1 MKKKAVKITS
11 LAIIVFVSLLSSCS
25 KDRRTERRLERVQNW
40 QIAKISYQKAQTSG
54 FTVFSANVATEYN
67 CGTMVFDK
75 DGAGSYDYM
84 LDGQHRVGTFTWTCT
99 AENLSFNYAA
109 ASTTGAQAA
118 SYNILYQSRTSVT
131 IQGSE
136 AMIDGSGTFAL
147 NATFYLNKQ

>member
-1 MKKKAVKITS
+1 MKKKAFKITS
-11 LAIIVFVSLLSSCS
+11 FVIIALALLVSSCS
-25 KDRRTERRLERVQNW
+25 KDRRAERRLEKVKDW
-40 QIAKISYQKAQTSG
+40 QIVQISYQKAQTSG
-54 FTVFSANVATEYN
+54 FTSFTAKVATEYN

-99 AENLSFNYAA
+99 AEDLSFNYAA

-118 SYNILYQSRTSVT
+118 SYNILSQSKTSVT

-136 AMIDGSGTFAL
+136 AMIDGTGTFAL
-147 NATFYLNKQ
+147 NATFYLNK